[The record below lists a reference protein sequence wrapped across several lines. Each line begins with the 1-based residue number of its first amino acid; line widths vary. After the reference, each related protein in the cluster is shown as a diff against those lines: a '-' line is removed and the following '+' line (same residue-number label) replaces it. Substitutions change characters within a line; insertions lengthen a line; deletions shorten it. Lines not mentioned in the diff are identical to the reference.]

1 MGFAFDGYSVSKEVL
16 KGSFGLEKES
26 LRVDGEG
33 FLAHTEHPFPDDPNR
48 DRDFCENQVELI
60 TDVCGSVEKVF
71 RQLDDLHCRTVLELQ
86 KRNTGTE
93 FLWPFS
99 NPAYLRDEK
108 EIRVADFNGKFE
120 DKRRYR
126 EYLAKKYG
134 KRKML
139 FSGIHFNF
147 SFDEEV
153 LRREYEKKR
162 NKTEYSDTFSHYKS
176 SFYLELAAKMTK
188 HSWLAVYLTAAS
200 PVMDGSFFCS
210 DALGTDVLN
219 RYASPRCSE
228 IGYWNDF
235 IPILRYENLKAYTD
249 SIQAYINDGQL
260 KSPAELYYPV
270 RLKPRGENSLK
281 NLQNNGVDHI
291 ELRMLDLN
299 PLSSAG
305 IFEED
310 LHFLHL
316 LLVYLAFQEDDEF
329 EIYEQIMAV
338 KNEKRAA
345 RYNEKEIWIETGW
358 SESVPVQDAALAVLQ
373 KMERFYQPFAEE
385 KHKKSIELQ
394 KRKVL
399 YARERYAVR
408 IREQFHSGYVKQGI
422 ALVKQYAEEIAK
434 KTRKGS
440 ENV

>member
-1 MGFAFDGYSVSKEVL
+1 
-16 KGSFGLEKES
+16 
-26 LRVDGEG
+26 
-33 FLAHTEHPFPDDPNR
+33 
-48 DRDFCENQVELI
+48 
-60 TDVCGSVEKVF
+60 
-71 RQLDDLHCRTVLELQ
+71 
-86 KRNTGTE
+86 
-93 FLWPFS
+93 
-99 NPAYLRDEK
+99 
-108 EIRVADFNGKFE
+108 
-120 DKRRYR
+120 
-126 EYLAKKYG
+126 
-134 KRKML
+134 ML

-188 HSWLAVYLTAAS
+188 HSWLTVYLTAAS

-249 SIQAYINDGQL
+249 SIQAYVNDGQL

-281 NLQNNGVDHI
+281 NLQNNGVDH
-291 ELRMLDLN
+291 
-299 PLSSAG
+299 
-305 IFEED
+305 
-310 LHFLHL
+310 
-316 LLVYLAFQEDDEF
+316 
-329 EIYEQIMAV
+329 
-338 KNEKRAA
+338 
-345 RYNEKEIWIETGW
+345 
-358 SESVPVQDAALAVLQ
+358 
-373 KMERFYQPFAEE
+373 
-385 KHKKSIELQ
+385 IELQ

-434 KTRKGS
+434 KNQEGIRECVNYLGFVQKSLWPST
-440 ENV
+440 NI